1 MQRAKASPE
10 VTSQLQSLFL
20 SLLTSDGSEK
30 SSQNIDKL
38 MNWLSDLRSKMNYD
52 RNEGFMYGD
61 VTGVPLGDSF
71 PPLRTFESFNG
82 TIPNTFNPVPT
93 SSSSSRP
100 LLELPD
106 DNLTLEGR
114 AKRLNLTLLNLGLS
128 PVFPSLEAVSKD
140 MQAFLIFIYS
150 LAAVLSLVGNITV
163 ILVLAFGRRSSVRC
177 YLINLAIADINMATF
192 CIPFSYT
199 SFMFHRWIFAPEFCR
214 IVAFMQHVSVTC
226 SVYTL
231 VAIGVDRYKALIHPL
246 NNRWTKSR
254 SRYVIGGIWVFSL
267 VISLVPLVISD
278 TQRFDWD
285 GEWYYECK
293 ENWPHTPNEL
303 YEKTYTVLLFVL
315 TFALPV
321 AGLGY
326 TYLSIVGMM
335 CSYKMP
341 GNAEPSRDQQHLQ
354 AKVKVINMMITV
366 MVCFVLCWFPL
377 QVLQFLIYFAP
388 EITTCRGNA
397 CFTYYMS
404 FFACHWLAM
413 ANSFMN
419 PFIYCFMSKNFRED
433 LLQFIRKC
441 NRKRIRRT
449 RSNKFSRS
457 DLGSSFRSILYI
469 THKTSVQSSTKTSF
483 RAKSDRSREAEI
495 FELRSLQ
502 DKQEESPCMKRF
514 FIRRSKSSMRKDYHR
529 RLGESALCFK
539 DALPGIYSSPGTSTS
554 SSFHCSN
561 HLRQHRLSYKSQR
574 GAYHAMT
581 LSIQNK
587 SASHNSPS
595 VATQRDCSSTCHQQL
610 AVMDPMELT
619 AALVHDGI
627 SSEIPSSQSLT
638 FPTSPSLESGGP
650 LPRVRQ
656 NVPLSTSCNE
666 LSVRDTMHH
675 DLPIN
680 GSNLSQ
686 DVVFEND
693 TTRIL
698 DKAQVSQL
706 TDSLKAS
713 RVSL

>member
-1 MQRAKASPE
+1 MNLVYDLPRNEMNYNRSEGFIMYGE
-10 VTSQLQSLFL
+10 VTA
-20 SLLTSDGSEK
+20 E
-30 SSQNIDKL
+30 
-38 MNWLSDLRSKMNYD
+38 
-52 RNEGFMYGD
+52 
-61 VTGVPLGDSF
+61 PPGDSF
-71 PPLRTFESFNG
+71 SPSRSFDSFNV
-82 TIPNTFNPVPT
+82 TVPVST
-93 SSSSSRP
+93 SSSSSGSF
-100 LLELPD
+100 LKLAD

-114 AKRLNLTLLNLGLS
+114 ARRLNLTLLNLGLS

-140 MQAFLIFIYS
+140 MQAFLICIYS

-267 VISLVPLVISD
+267 VISLASLVISD

-293 ENWPHTPNEL
+293 ENWPHTPNEV

-321 AGLGY
+321 IGLGY

-377 QVLQFLIYFAP
+377 QVLQFLVYFAP

-441 NRKRIRRT
+441 RRKRIRRT
-449 RSNKFSRS
+449 RSTKFNRS

-483 RAKSDRSREAEI
+483 LAKSDKSREADI

-502 DKQEESPCMKRF
+502 DKQEESSCKKRS
-514 FIRRSKSSMRKDYHR
+514 FIHKSKSSGKNDYHR
-529 RLGESALCFK
+529 KLGESAVCFK
-539 DALPGIYSSPGTSTS
+539 EALPGVYNSTGSSTNS
-554 SSFHCSN
+554 SVHYRN
-561 HLRQHRLSYKSQR
+561 HLSQHHRSYQSQR
-574 GAYHAMT
+574 EPYPAVT

-587 SASHNSPS
+587 SASHNSKS
-595 VATQRDCSSTCHQQL
+595 TGTETECSSMCHQKL
-610 AVMDPMELT
+610 AVMDAMELT
-619 AALVHDGI
+619 VAMVHDDI
-627 SSEIPSSQSLT
+627 SNELLSSQPPTLS
-638 FPTSPSLESGGP
+638 TSPSVELSETLSIIK
-650 LPRVRQ
+650 R
-656 NVPLSTSCNE
+656 NDPLSVSCDAISE
-666 LSVRDTMHH
+666 RDTNSRCQIS
-675 DLPIN
+675 DSLEDKLQLDFPVN
-680 GSNLSQ
+680 GSDLSH
-686 DVVFEND
+686 
-693 TTRIL
+693 
-698 DKAQVSQL
+698 KALQL
-706 TDSLKAS
+706 TCSENQQNAVHK
-713 RVSL
+713 